1 MRSNLSPSKPTFNQS
16 LVRASLCENHLS
28 PSRKCATPS
37 YSNNVCI
44 VPWKGIY
51 TSSPLVVSPIG
62 PIRRPVAQFFLG
74 SVNYLERPPRW
85 GTGSTKTT
93 KKCFLKKDHHLS
105 NSTAQ
110 VWGEISAQLEG
121 RWFGPITFLKTNV
134 LKEIQFSVHTRLVLL
149 PKVDCIHL
157 WESIKRP
164 HQGLR
169 TLGV

>member
-1 MRSNLSPSKPTFNQS
+1 MCNPFLLQQCLHRSLKM
-16 LVRASLCENHLS
+16 HLDKFS
-28 PSRKCATPS
+28 FSC
-37 YSNNVCI
+37 
-44 VPWKGIY
+44 
-51 TSSPLVVSPIG
+51 SPIG

-74 SVNYLERPPRW
+74 SVNYLERPSRW
-85 GTGSTKTT
+85 GAGSTKTA
-93 KKCFLKKDHHLS
+93 KKYVLKKDHHLSLKQPNHKKWVLKKDHHLS

-110 VWGEISAQLEG
+110 VRGEISAQLEG
-121 RWFGPITFLKTNV
+121 RWFGPIKFLKTNI